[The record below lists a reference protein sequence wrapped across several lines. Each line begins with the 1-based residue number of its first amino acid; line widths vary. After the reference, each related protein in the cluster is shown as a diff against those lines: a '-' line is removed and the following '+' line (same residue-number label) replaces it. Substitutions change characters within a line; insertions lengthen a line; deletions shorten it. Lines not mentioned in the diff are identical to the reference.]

1 MAKDNFTPEYRT
13 KQEELKRLLDQQVL
27 DPSLRV
33 DEIPIQPFTP
43 HYRTNNFIQNTLSRL
58 FARYEAGDRWRWLTV
73 DANNR
78 LLVSTIAG
86 SLDNNDTKTGNAPDA
101 YGANIAFDSVA
112 SRLDIYV
119 FDNPAYF
126 KRSKTGA
133 AFDDEFEIPAGVILH
148 LDATC
153 HSINIKNKGAGN
165 VARYS
170 IVGWW

>member
-1 MAKDNFTPEYRT
+1 MAEDSFPPEYRALWESK
-13 KQEELKRLLDQQVL
+13 KQLLDQL
-27 DPSLRV
+27 AIDPSLRL
-33 DEIPIQPFTP
+33 DGIPIQPFTE
-43 HYRTNNFIQNTLSRL
+43 HYRTNNFIQNTLGRM

-78 LLVSTIAG
+78 LLVSTVQG
-86 SLDNNDTKTGNAPDA
+86 SYNNNDTKTGNAPDA

-112 SRLDIYV
+112 SRLDIYI
-119 FDNPAYF
+119 FDNPAIF

-133 AFDDEFEIPAGVILH
+133 AFDDEFEIPAGIILH

>member
-1 MAKDNFTPEYRT
+1 MAKDNFTPEYRD
-13 KQEELKRLLDQQVL
+13 KQEELKKLLDQRVL

-58 FARYEAGDRWRWLTV
+58 FARYVAGERWRYLTV
-73 DANNR
+73 DANDR
-78 LLVSTIAG
+78 LLVSTIQG
-86 SLDNNDTKTGNAPDA
+86 SYDRNDTKSGNAPDA
-101 YGANIAFDSVA
+101 YGAAIAFDKIIT
-112 SRLDIYV
+112 RIDITIWE
-119 FDNPAYF
+119 FAAMF
-126 KRSKTGA
+126 KRTHDGA
-133 AFDDEFEIPAGVILH
+133 TWDDEFELPPGTMIS

-153 HSINIKNKGAGN
+153 HSVNIKNKAAGN